1 MGHSSSDAM
10 DDLSP
15 VSALRLNFDRLPNE
29 TTDEPISIKNVFGVP
44 IPQFVPQG
52 VISWL
57 DKTNISGNTML
68 SNYSNGK
75 STAIFSNVLSL
86 NCNRNHDPSNT
97 VTRKVCAFQFLNLM
111 VFSMDIFLPF
121 FG

>member
-1 MGHSSSDAM
+1 MGHSSSGAM

-44 IPQFVPQG
+44 IPQFVPQS

-57 DKTNISGNTML
+57 DKTNISGNKML

-75 STAIFSNVLSL
+75 STVIFSNVLSL
-86 NCNRNHDPSNT
+86 NCNHDPSKT
-97 VTRKVCAFQFLNLM
+97 VTRKVCAFQFSNLLA
-111 VFSMDIFLPF
+111 F
-121 FG
+121 